1 MASGIRERGKCM
13 IISIFIVAHFF
24 VLFQISVK
32 LFQSKTKVFFE
43 V

>member
-1 MASGIRERGKCM
+1 MPVFF
-13 IISIFIVAHFF
+13 IFIVIHFF
-24 VLFQISVK
+24 ALFLISVK